1 MNLREAIEIAG
12 TVSTKNSKMPGPS
25 YAISARH
32 CNVGGKLVNKPNS
45 VCSKCY
51 ALRLQNFRPN
61 VGQAWETNY
70 QKTLAAVWKS
80 TTPANDYV
88 EAMVYQINAAVNRKA
103 SAPYMRWFDSGDL
116 INVRHLLIINDI
128 AYYTPHVI
136 HYLPTKEAPIVD
148 LVTRAITLKPN
159 LVVRVSSPM
168 IDQPPLTRFS
178 TTTTVHTKGTDYE
191 GFACPARG
199 QGNKC
204 GDCRTCWDPTVS
216 NISYPKH

>member
-61 VGQAWETNY
+61 VEKAWETNY
-70 QKTLAAVWKS
+70 QKTLAAVS
-80 TTPANDYV
+80 APLRTPPDYI
-88 EAMVYQINAAVNRKA
+88 EAMVFQINSAVNKKA

-116 INVRHLLIINDI
+116 INLKHLLIINEI
-128 AYYTPHVI
+128 AYMTPHVI
-136 HYLPTKEAPIVD
+136 HYLPTKEANTVARAGDDI
-148 LVTRAITLKPN
+148 LVPN

-178 TTTTVHTKGTDYE
+178 TTTTVHTKGKPHE
-191 GFACPARG
+191 GFACPARD

-204 GDCRTCWDPTVS
+204 GDCRACWDPTIS

>member
-32 CNVGGKLVNKPNS
+32 CNVGGKLVDKPNS

-61 VGQAWETNY
+61 VDKAWETNY
-70 QKTLAAVWKS
+70 QKTLAACQD
-80 TTPANDYV
+80 TELGALYV
-88 EAMVYQINAAVNRKA
+88 EAMVYQINRAVKLKGI
-103 SAPYMRWFDSGDL
+103 APYMRWFDSGDL
-116 INVRHLLIINDI
+116 ISTYHLSLINRI
-128 AYYTPHVI
+128 ARQTPHVI
-136 HYLPTKEAPIVD
+136 HYLPTKEAGVVSRFVD
-148 LVTRAITLKPN
+148 SDLQPN
-159 LVVRVSSPM
+159 LIVRVSSPL
-168 IDQPPLTRFS
+168 IDQQPLTRFG
-178 TTTTVHTKGTDYE
+178 TTTTVHTKDTDHV
-191 GFACPARG
+191 GFACVARD

-204 GDCRTCWDPTVS
+204 GNCRACWDPTIS